1 MSGSNGKTHKAAL
14 FLAALIWGSSFIVVK
29 SSVDSLPPNILLG
42 VRFSVGCAL
51 LAVIFHKKLR
61 KITPRLLWRGGI
73 TGLFLFTAYCL
84 QTIGITAT
92 TPGKNAFLT
101 AVYCVIVPF
110 LYWGVYK
117 IRPDRFNFL
126 AAVLCVVGIGF
137 VSLTGD
143 FTVGFGDALTLA
155 GGFFYAV
162 HVIAVAKFG
171 MGEDSVLFTMI
182 QFGSAAI
189 ASWTVGLLFEGLPA
203 QMPSASALWGVAY
216 LACFATTVALLL
228 QNVGQQGTDPSAAA
242 IILSLES
249 VFGVLFSVLLYG
261 EQLTV
266 RLVLGFVLIFCAVII
281 SETKLGFLRRKK
293 ADSPA
298 EQIAP

>member
-1 MSGSNGKTHKAAL
+1 MDKKTGALHKAAL
-14 FLAALIWGSSFIVVK
+14 FAAAIIWGSSFIVVK
-29 SSVDSLPPNILLG
+29 TSVDSLPPNILLG
-42 VRFSVGCAL
+42 VRFTIGCGL
-51 LAVIFHKKLR
+51 LCIIFYKKL
-61 KITPRLLWRGGI
+61 KNITLGLVLRGGA

-84 QTIGITAT
+84 QTIGITDT

-101 AVYCVIVPF
+101 AVYCVLVPF

-117 IRPDRFNFL
+117 IRPDKFNFI
-126 AAVLCVVGIGF
+126 AAVLCIAGIGF

-143 FTVGFGDALTLA
+143 FSIRFGDALTLA

-162 HVIAVAKFG
+162 HMVAVAKLG
-171 MGEDSVLFTMI
+171 MGEDSVLFTIM

-189 ASWTVGLLFEGLPA
+189 ASWVVGLLFEGLPA
-203 QMPSASALWGVAY
+203 KMPPPSAIAGVLY
-216 LACFATTVALLL
+216 LACFATAAALLL

-261 EQLTV
+261 EQLTA
-266 RLVLGFVLIFCAVII
+266 RLVLGFVLIFCAVVT
-281 SETKLGFLRRKK
+281 SETKLSFLKPKK
-293 ADSPA
+293 TLGS
-298 EQIAP
+298 